1 MSLGEEYLSE
11 IAVESA
17 LAERDNICGK
27 CRSNAFDVN
36 KKFYC
41 SNLKSYMRYTQTL
54 YNDSCS
60 FFEPKRINNEKNS

>member
-41 SNLKSYMRYTQTL
+41 SNEKSYMRYTQTL
-54 YNDSCS
+54 YND
-60 FFEPKRINNEKNS
+60 